1 MRLDQLVQMINVDFF
16 NINTVIIA
24 LITIGLITLMTIL
37 TYFLEQR
44 ALRLRQRRFTIL
56 AHGYEAAS
64 LVVSM
69 ILLRSICVTI
79 DPENMLSWSY
89 ATAQL
94 TVLLFGLYTMRNL
107 AVEIINILMPI
118 FFYGQGMYLG
128 KGAHF
133 VATFIIMTVLL
144 SGTIIYFSRH
154 RSSVM
159 GSQWRYLALQLVYGG
174 TWWFIIWSV
183 HRFNLAYTINVLI
196 IFIVYMWI
204 IRFFVTRI
212 SALITKFTQLDQR
225 VNYDELTGVRNRANF
240 DTIKNEV
247 FDAYKKRPNAAVT
260 MAMFDIDHFK
270 KFNDT
275 YGHMTGDA
283 VLKHVAT
290 HFETALFKQTTH
302 GQLFRYGG
310 EEFVVIF
317 RGIPAEQA
325 RTTITAI
332 RDDLQ
337 KETVDFN
344 GQKLRVTVSFGI
356 SQLQPSDVTFDDWFN
371 RVDHYLYLSKEAGRN
386 RITVEGT
393 TLVLS

>member
-24 LITIGLITLMTIL
+24 LITTGLITLMTIL

-204 IRFFVTRI
+204 IRFCVIRI

-332 RDDLQ
+332 RNDLQ

-393 TLVLS
+393 TLALS

>member
-1 MRLDQLVQMINVDFF
+1 MRLDQLVQLINVDFF
-16 NINTVIIA
+16 NIDTVIIA

-56 AHGYEAAS
+56 AHTYEAAS
-64 LVVSM
+64 LVASM

-118 FFYGQGMYLG
+118 FFYGQGMYFG

-196 IFIVYMWI
+196 VFIVYMWI

-225 VNYDELTGVRNRANF
+225 VNYDELTGVRNRGNF
-240 DTIKNEV
+240 DTVKNEIFNV
-247 FDAYKKRPNAAVT
+247 YKKRPNAAVT

-270 KFNDT
+270 QFNDT

-283 VLKHVAT
+283 VLKHVAS

-356 SQLQPSDVTFDDWFN
+356 SQLQASDATFDDWFN

-393 TLVLS
+393 TLALT